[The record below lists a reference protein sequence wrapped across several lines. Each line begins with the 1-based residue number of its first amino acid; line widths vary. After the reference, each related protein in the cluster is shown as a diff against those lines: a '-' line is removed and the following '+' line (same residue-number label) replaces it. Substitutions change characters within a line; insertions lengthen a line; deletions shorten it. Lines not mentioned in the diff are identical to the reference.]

1 MTKFNLLVL
10 GLLLGFIAVGFVAYQ
25 NAKPEDKSERV
36 YKEIKPYMPYYLEK
50 RFGGL
55 SIVSKITGKKEK
67 PPASQLYKRL
77 DQLEK
82 MWGNEFLKIS
92 GDDLII
98 TDKNGTEIGK
108 IKLLDSN
115 EKAWVKSFFELK

>member
-1 MTKFNLLVL
+1 MKKYNLLIFAIAL
-10 GLLLGFIAVGFVAYQ
+10 SLLFVGFVAYQ
-25 NAKPEDKSERV
+25 NAKPEEKSMRV
-36 YKEIKPYMPYYLEK
+36 YKEIKVYMPYVLEK

-82 MWGNEFLKIS
+82 MWGKEFLKIS
-92 GDDLII
+92 GDDLIVS
-98 TDKNGTEIGK
+98 DVNGTEVGK
-108 IKLLDSN
+108 IKLLDSA
-115 EKAWVKSFFELK
+115 EKAWVKSFFEL